1 MAWMESVMTLLRT
14 AVIVVTLALSLT
26 ACRASEGIPAAPVEL
41 SMVDEG
47 GEPIESGWNVEW
59 NPKPETMGDALRVRS
74 RMRWSRVP
82 EGDYEI
88 TVTAPGYQ
96 SATLNITVVEDQP
109 VAEDVILNPA
119 G

>member
-1 MAWMESVMTLLRT
+1 MTLLRT
-14 AVIVVTLALSLT
+14 AAFVVILALSLT
-26 ACRASEGIPAAPVEL
+26 ACRVGRVGQGIPAAPVEL
-41 SMVDEG
+41 RMVDDG
-47 GEPIESGWNVEW
+47 GEAIERGWNVEW

-82 EGDYEI
+82 EGAYEI

-109 VAEDVILNPA
+109 VVEDVILIPA